1 MQAEALKAEKATYS
15 CEDELLVLPKWEGSD
30 IFNLV
35 SLRNN
40 AVWGVLVPIADC
52 IQRQ

>member
-1 MQAEALKAEKATYS
+1 MPRIAIYF

-40 AVWGVLVPIADC
+40 AVWGVLVPIADWLD
-52 IQRQ
+52 IQRQW